1 MTLEAEKQSWGNRLS
16 AHWINTDLTGPS
28 SHFAHCIWGHVCVH
42 VCVCTCVC
50 IWKAGTNIRCL
61 SQFLPIFFI
70 CFESGSLSLHIA
82 LAVLELTM

>member
-42 VCVCTCVC
+42 VCVHMCVHMEGRHQYQVSFS
-50 IWKAGTNIRCL
+50 ISPHL
-61 SQFLPIFFI
+61 FYL
-70 CFESGSLSLHIA
+70 L
-82 LAVLELTM
+82 